1 MSCCG
6 DPYSGQLKEEEEKR
20 KKIGGMTNLSST
32 VRSLLH
38 TETNKGR
45 VSHFDQ
51 NVINTINMDGLN
63 PPPLHVIQD
72 TLVPESSVKTPI
84 TV

>member
-1 MSCCG
+1 MSCCD

>member
-1 MSCCG
+1 
-6 DPYSGQLKEEEEKR
+6 
-20 KKIGGMTNLSST
+20 MTNLSAT